1 MSTRSR
7 KIRAERRMKD
17 AQKWAGMKKPRSGRI
32 RSGLAKDSR
41 ISVAC
46 KKDDPPLTG
55 WRRPAELTLGG

>member
-32 RSGLAKDSR
+32 RSGLAKDSE
-41 ISVAC
+41 IGVSL
-46 KKDDPPLTG
+46 KPSP
-55 WRRPAELTLGG
+55 RPGKVNGAKND